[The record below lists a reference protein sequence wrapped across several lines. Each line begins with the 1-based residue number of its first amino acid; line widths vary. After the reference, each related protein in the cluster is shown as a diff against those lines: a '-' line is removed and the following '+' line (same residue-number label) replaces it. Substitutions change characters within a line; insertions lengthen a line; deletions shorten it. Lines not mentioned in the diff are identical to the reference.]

1 MKQQMEDK
9 MALESFEK
17 QISEEFTISAGF
29 TNVAI
34 TGEIAVLSGS
44 TVTAVD
50 TNGTDATADVL
61 YAASKSVSGKTLKI
75 KVKAGTEALSPY
87 KITFKIATSEGNLYE
102 KDVLMYIKER

>member
-1 MKQQMEDK
+1 MEDK

-29 TNVAI
+29 TDVAI
-34 TGEIAVLSGS
+34 PGEIAVLSGS

-50 TNGTDATADVL
+50 INSIDATTDVL
-61 YAASKSVSGKTLKI
+61 YADNLSASGTTLRV
-75 KVKAGTEALSPY
+75 KVKVGTEALSPY